1 MTSNFH
7 MVKKHILNTQVLKT
21 IGFTLCLPALHQA
34 CLDLLYWYTREQAYN
49 PSDNIYSFSKF
60 QF

>member
-1 MTSNFH
+1 
-7 MVKKHILNTQVLKT
+7 MVKKHILNTQFLKT

-34 CLDLLYWYTREQAYN
+34 CTDLLYGYTRDQAYN
-49 PSDNIYSFSKF
+49 PSDNIYSLSKF